1 MTVSHGT
8 RTSSSASSPGIGFG
22 RVHNPVLWHN
32 RTWHWSTNRTREYD
46 PDLDGTTVAPDVV
59 DEDAPPLVEPYDYH
73 FPGGRYRTAGG
84 QTVHHQFRVLLVLVF
99 FLLFNFRSTPNSRI
113 RMFMTSDESL
123 SLFLLSFSLSRGKQS
138 SRPVTRKAVIRR
150 PETCLSVVSIS

>member
-8 RTSSSASSPGIGFG
+8 RTSSSGSSSPGIGFG

-73 FPGGRYRTAGG
+73 HPGGRCRTAGG
-84 QTVHHQFRVLLVLVF
+84 QTVPQFRVLVVLVS
-99 FLLFNFRSTPNSRI
+99 FLVNFHFHANR
-113 RMFMTSDESL
+113 
-123 SLFLLSFSLSRGKQS
+123 
-138 SRPVTRKAVIRR
+138 
-150 PETCLSVVSIS
+150 